1 MQIVLRSSCDLFVIQ
16 MQHAVAL
23 FGDERIV
30 RDDDANFVF
39 ADLFQ
44 GFKHALCGG
53 FIEVCGGL
61 VEHEDRSVIV
71 ENARQSDLA
80 ALTAGEIFALRLDLV
95 LRCFFVYKLRKVSK
109 VNSLAE
115 LFLVKRLI
123 HADILFER
131 ARENGDEAGIVA

>member
-1 MQIVLRSSCDLFVIQ
+1 
-16 MQHAVAL
+16 MQHAVAR

-39 ADLFQ
+39 ADLLQ
-44 GFKHALCGG
+44 SLKHALCGG
-53 FIEVCGGL
+53 FIEVRGGL
-61 VEHEDRSVIV
+61 IEHEDRAVIV
-71 ENARQSDLA
+71 ENARQSNLA

-109 VNSLAE
+109 VNSFAE

-123 HADILFER
+123 HADVFFER

>member
-1 MQIVLRSSCDLFVIQ
+1 

-39 ADLFQ
+39 ADLLQ
-44 GFKHALCGG
+44 SLKHALCGR
-53 FIEVCGGL
+53 FIEVRGGL
-61 VEHEDRSVIV
+61 VEHEDRAVIV

-80 ALTAGEIFALRLDLV
+80 ALTAGEILALRLDLV
-95 LRCFFVYKLRKVSK
+95 LRCFFVYEFRKVSE

-123 HADILFER
+123 HADVFFER

>member
-1 MQIVLRSSCDLFVIQ
+1 

-39 ADLFQ
+39 ADLLQ
-44 GFKHALCGG
+44 SLKHALCGR

-61 VEHEDRSVIV
+61 VEHEDRAVIV
-71 ENARQSDLA
+71 ENARQRDLA
-80 ALTAGEIFALRLDLV
+80 ALTAGEILALRLDLV
-95 LRCFFVYKLRKVSK
+95 LRCFFVCKLRKVSK

-123 HADILFER
+123 HADVFFER

>member
-1 MQIVLRSSCDLFVIQ
+1 

-23 FGDERIV
+23 LRDERVV
-30 RDDDANFVF
+30 RDDDADLVF
-39 ADLFQ
+39 ADLLQ
-44 GFKHALCGG
+44 GFKHALCGS
-53 FIEVCGGL
+53 FIEVRGGL
-61 VEHEDRSVIV
+61 VEHEDRAVIV

-80 ALTAGEIFALRLDLV
+80 ALTAGEILALRLDLV
-95 LRCFFVYKLRKVSK
+95 LRCFFVYELRKVSK
-109 VNSLAE
+109 VNSFAE

>member
-1 MQIVLRSSCDLFVIQ
+1 

-23 FGDERIV
+23 FGDERVV

-39 ADLFQ
+39 ADLLQ
-44 GFKHALCGG
+44 GFKHALCGR

-61 VEHEDRSVIV
+61 VEHEDRAVIV

-80 ALTAGEIFALRLDLV
+80 ALTAGEILALRLDLV
-95 LRCFFVYKLRKVSK
+95 VRCFFVYELRKVSK
-109 VNSLAE
+109 VNRFAE
-115 LFLVKRLI
+115 LLLVKRLI

-131 ARENGDEAGIVA
+131 ARENRDEAGIVA